1 MVEIPDDIKGYLK
14 QLQKYHFW
22 LLTLLLPLVLVPL
35 AFTADAKLLNEIK
48 TRSSAVKAKVDSID
62 SVSRKNIAGLEEF
75 GHPQS
80 DWAEVITRSNNTLRQ
95 QIFAEWTYLW
105 DQQKV
110 IRTWPTPADIGVDF
124 LRAINRLKPDQDLP
138 ARFRDRYLQR
148 IRRVVQKL
156 PSRLDAKESMEALGG
171 ESGFERGE
179 FGMSPDMAST
189 DEDTDN
195 RVIWDSVDQ
204 NELFQTFYWTSTPS
218 TKQILLAQEELWA
231 YEILCD
237 VVAQANNES
246 TGSHNATIPYISQ
259 LAVGYRAA
267 EEDPGGRKGGRLKTK
282 SAGFDEYM
290 DMGMD
295 MDMEGEM
302 MGKPANPRFAGIG
315 GYGMEEEMYDEFTG
329 MPIDSGSEDND
340 EALLNWIYV
349 DSEGT
354 PLESALVAESPDTK
368 FVHYIPFC
376 LKCLVDQRKLDLLLR
391 TFATMSVPI
400 DVRQVRVNPGSTDS
414 MYGEEDMYGGGGM
427 MSGMGSDIMSTDSV
441 RRYDFNVELR
451 GAIALAQ
458 KPDATVLGLDT
469 ESQE

>member
-195 RVIWDSVDQ
+195 RVIWDSMDQ